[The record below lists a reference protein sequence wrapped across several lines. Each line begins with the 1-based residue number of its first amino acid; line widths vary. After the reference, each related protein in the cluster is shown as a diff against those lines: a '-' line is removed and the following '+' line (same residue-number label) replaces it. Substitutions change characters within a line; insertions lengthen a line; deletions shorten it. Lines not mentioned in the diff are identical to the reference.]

1 MDTFLYHYTDFIG
14 LDGILTKEGIRL
26 CDIQSMN
33 DKKEM
38 EYFLLRLEDS
48 IKLRFEKNG
57 YEDKIKEVQDI
68 FVNQKNKREQCTA
81 FAACFSELRDDAAQW
96 ERYGKNGQGV
106 SIGFNESK
114 LREITNKRARLQPV
128 YYEADVSNH
137 EFVNLFEEI
146 FSYGLPRK
154 GFETIDGLFDNIY
167 ECTMAFKHPSFKAE
181 KEVRLS
187 RVTEKKGTLR
197 GLGERKFLITSTNIK
212 KYYTIDLK
220 KCCRKEN
227 IKMDELVTEIIIGP
241 KSMQSI
247 ESLKVYLNRNGLDML
262 ENKVKKSDCPLR

>member
-167 ECTMAFKHPSFKAE
+167 ECTMAFKHP
-181 KEVRLS
+181 
-187 RVTEKKGTLR
+187 
-197 GLGERKFLITSTNIK
+197 
-212 KYYTIDLK
+212 
-220 KCCRKEN
+220 
-227 IKMDELVTEIIIGP
+227 
-241 KSMQSI
+241 
-247 ESLKVYLNRNGLDML
+247 
-262 ENKVKKSDCPLR
+262 